1 MQVSSE
7 TVLPAPI
14 ERAWE
19 VLMRWE
25 DQAIWMK
32 DADSVTVV
40 SPHREGVGVV
50 LAVKTRVLNVP
61 LFTEK
66 LCWTCVAARKLAL
79 PAWSALSVQVPTPM
93 KRTTPDEMEQTAA
106 LAEAMLNVTAR
117 PEVAVAA
124 GVYVG
129 PPATLRPGGVEVM
142 LITFAPL
149 PTANDCCAC
158 GAAL

>member
-19 VLMRWE
+19 ILMRWE

-32 DADSVTVV
+32 DADSVRVV

-66 LCWTCVAARKLAL
+66 LEVIGWEPPTRLLMAHRSFIRGTGEWSFHATEGGTLFRWSEDISLPVPVLGEIAL
-79 PAWSALSVQVPTPM
+79 L
-93 KRTTPDEMEQTAA
+93 
-106 LAEAMLNVTAR
+106 
-117 PEVAVAA
+117 
-124 GVYVG
+124 VYRQIGRAHV
-129 PPATLRPGGVEVM
+129 
-142 LITFAPL
+142 
-149 PTANDCCAC
+149 
-158 GAAL
+158 

>member
-14 ERAWE
+14 ERAWA

-61 LFTEK
+61 LFTER
-66 LCWTCVAARKLAL
+66 LEVIEWEPPTRLLMAHRSFIGGTGEWSFTPVEGGTLFRWSEDISLPVPILGELAL
-79 PAWSALSVQVPTPM
+79 QVYRPFMRYLMRGAL
-93 KRTTPDEMEQTAA
+93 E
-106 LAEAMLNVTAR
+106 
-117 PEVAVAA
+117 
-124 GVYVG
+124 G
-129 PPATLRPGGVEVM
+129 LRSFVER
-142 LITFAPL
+142 
-149 PTANDCCAC
+149 
-158 GAAL
+158 GAA

>member
-61 LFTEK
+61 LFTER
-66 LCWTCVAARKLAL
+66 LEVVEWEPPTRLLMAHRSFIHGTGEWSFRAVDGGTLFRWSEDISLPVPLLGEIALQVYRPFMRYLMRGALEGLRAFVAR
-79 PAWSALSVQVPTPM
+79 
-93 KRTTPDEMEQTAA
+93 
-106 LAEAMLNVTAR
+106 
-117 PEVAVAA
+117 
-124 GVYVG
+124 
-129 PPATLRPGGVEVM
+129 
-142 LITFAPL
+142 
-149 PTANDCCAC
+149 
-158 GAAL
+158 GAA

>member
-32 DADSVTVV
+32 DADSVRVV
-40 SPHREGVGVV
+40 SPHREGAGVV

-66 LCWTCVAARKLAL
+66 LEAFGVVELLPEVERDARPRRPGPREGLL
-79 PAWSALSVQVPTPM
+79 
-93 KRTTPDEMEQTAA
+93 DEPQQRPVEVLGLMHVLDDAE
-106 LAEAMLNVTAR
+106 LAEISEER
-117 PEVAVAA
+117 
-124 GVYVG
+124 
-129 PPATLRPGGVEVM
+129 
-142 LITFAPL
+142 
-149 PTANDCCAC
+149 
-158 GAAL
+158 